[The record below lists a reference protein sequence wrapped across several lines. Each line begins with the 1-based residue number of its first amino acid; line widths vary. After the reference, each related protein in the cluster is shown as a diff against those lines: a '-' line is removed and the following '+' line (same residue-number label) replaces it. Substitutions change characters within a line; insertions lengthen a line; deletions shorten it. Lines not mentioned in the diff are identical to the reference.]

1 MSKKIVLGI
10 VAVVVAVVAAGL
22 VFVGNKLDGIV
33 AQAVED
39 YGSAA
44 TGTRVTVAGVDIT
57 PTQGRGDLKAL
68 VIDNP
73 PGFETD
79 HALRIENIKLALDLR
94 SLTGDV
100 PVVHEVLVNDA
111 HLNAEQRGDST
122 NLTDIEHYMS
132 KSSEASADSS
142 VPPPRLIIDS
152 FRLTHARVTL
162 TSELLKHP
170 EELELGDVVVQNV
183 GRSSGGATYGEA
195 TDALL
200 TPILDAARAAVQQ
213 RLKDA
218 AAAAAREEVEQR
230 ASEKLKSLFDKE

>member
-1 MSKKIVLGI
+1 GI
-10 VAVVVAVVAAGL
+10 AAVVVAVVAAAL
-22 VFVGNKLDGIV
+22 VFVGNKLDGVV

-44 TGTRVTVAGVDIT
+44 TGTRVTVAGVDVT
-57 PTQGRGDLKAL
+57 PTQGRGELKAL

-79 HALRIENIKLALDLR
+79 HALRIEDVKLSLDLR

-100 PVVHEVLVNDA
+100 PVVHEVLVDDA

-122 NLTDIEHYMS
+122 NLTDIERYMS
-132 KSSEASADSS
+132 KSSETSGDSS
-142 VPPPRLIIDS
+142 VPPPRLIIDR

-162 TSELLKHP
+162 TSELLDHP
-170 EELELGDVVVQNV
+170 EELELGDVTVQNI
-183 GRSSGGATYGEA
+183 GRSAGGATYDEA
-195 TDALL
+195 TEAVL

-213 RLKDA
+213 RLKEA
-218 AAAAAREEVEQR
+218 AASAAREEVEQR
-230 ASEKLKSLFDKE
+230 ASDKLKSLFDKD